1 MPLGLVSIKSPMLL
15 RRKLSI
21 KSPMFHLGMW
31 YFVQMFSVVGPSCRC
46 VYSESIRNFHPSFL
60 CTANHRRFQC
70 LVLRMDV
77 YSGSLRR
84 FHCLVLRMDVYT
96 GSLRRFQFSFLRV
109 NVYSGSLRRFQSSVL
124 LVDVY
129 SGLMR
134 RFQPSLLHV
143 NEKSRSRRHFK
154 SSWVRH
160 VDVYR
165 GCHVDVYSGSLK
177 HFLVLRPS
185 CGCVYSESLSLFQYT
200 AVLRVDA
207 HSGWLRR
214 FQSSVLRL
222 DEYSKPLRRL

>member
-84 FHCLVLRMDVYT
+84 FQFSVLRVD
-96 GSLRRFQFSFLRV
+96 
-109 NVYSGSLRRFQSSVL
+109 VYSGSLRRFQSSVL

-154 SSWVRH
+154 SS
-160 VDVYR
+160 
-165 GCHVDVYSGSLK
+165 
-177 HFLVLRPS
+177 
-185 CGCVYSESLSLFQYT
+185 
-200 AVLRVDA
+200 
-207 HSGWLRR
+207 
-214 FQSSVLRL
+214 
-222 DEYSKPLRRL
+222 

>member
-31 YFVQMFSVVGPSCRC
+31 YFVQVFSVVGPSCRC

-70 LVLRMDV
+70 LVLRMD
-77 YSGSLRR
+77 
-84 FHCLVLRMDVYT
+84 
-96 GSLRRFQFSFLRV
+96 
-109 NVYSGSLRRFQSSVL
+109 VYSGSLRRFQSSVL

>member
-1 MPLGLVSIKSPMLL
+1 
-15 RRKLSI
+15 
-21 KSPMFHLGMW
+21 MFHLGMW

-70 LVLRMDV
+70 LVLRMD
-77 YSGSLRR
+77 
-84 FHCLVLRMDVYT
+84 
-96 GSLRRFQFSFLRV
+96 
-109 NVYSGSLRRFQSSVL
+109 VYSGSLRRFQSSVL

-200 AVLRVDA
+200 AVLCVDA